1 MQVLC
6 LFGAA
11 GEGMMAHTVGGV
23 VGFPPLP
30 YSPLGDLQATF
41 LRHFPPI
48 SVRLPGVGWCL
59 RACRTELLVLV
70 SAVLCGIRVWYVV

>member
-1 MQVLC
+1 
-6 LFGAA
+6 
-11 GEGMMAHTVGGV
+11 MAHTVGGV

-48 SVRLPGVGWCL
+48 SVASAGCRPVPTGVSYQTIGSCK
-59 RACRTELLVLV
+59 CR
-70 SAVLCGIRVWYVV
+70 IVWV